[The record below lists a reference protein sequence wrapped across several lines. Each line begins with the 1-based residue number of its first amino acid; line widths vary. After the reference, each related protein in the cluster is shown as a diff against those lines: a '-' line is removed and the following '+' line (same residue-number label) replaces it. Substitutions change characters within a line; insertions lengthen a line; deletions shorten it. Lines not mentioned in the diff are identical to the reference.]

1 MPDEY
6 VCLSTLRGVS
16 AQAAAIIDRYAGE
29 RAIWIPVAAFRQ
41 FMHTLHWGDFAELDL
56 SLLDGLE
63 AGDRS
68 TLIDELRAY
77 HGYLRRQRE
86 RVQRF
91 HRVYHSWL
99 DQRHG
104 ELPPVYR
111 ERLRDWRQRYGSY
124 DYLRIT
130 GLGTNGGMQRFLA
143 DPEGCMRHFERAFAG
158 LEEQHRYERLQWA
171 EAEATFWSSLDSSDT
186 SRSYQRNGSVS
197 SQVEEAL
204 RLLGLS
210 PGATLADIQRAYRVQ
225 AKAVHPDR
233 QGSGSTEQMAALNR
247 AYTYLRRCYRQDV
260 PEMRRAET

>member
-6 VCLSTLRGVS
+6 VCLSTLRGISV
-16 AQAAAIIDRYAGE
+16 QAAAIIDRYASE
-29 RAIWIPVAAFRQ
+29 RAIWVPVAAFRQ

-63 AGDRS
+63 AGDRG

-86 RVQRF
+86 RVNRF

-104 ELPPVYR
+104 ELPPAYR
-111 ERLRDWRQRYGSY
+111 ERLRNLRQRYGLY
-124 DYLRIT
+124 DYFRIT
-130 GLGTNGGMQRFLA
+130 GLGTKGGIQRFLA
-143 DPEGCMRHFERAFAG
+143 DPEGCMCHFERAFAE
-158 LEEQHRYERLQWA
+158 LEEQHRYERFQEA
-171 EAEATFWSSLDSSDT
+171 EAETNFWSNLDGLHG
-186 SRSYQRNGSVS
+186 NGSVS

-210 PGATLADIQRAYRVQ
+210 PGATLAEIQRAYRVQ

-233 QGSGSTEQMAALNR
+233 QGAGSTEQMAALNR
-247 AYTYLRRCYRQDV
+247 AYAYLRNCYR
-260 PEMRRAET
+260 PTEPGMRRAES